1 MMISLSGIDGIK
13 MLSNL
18 GGFPS
23 LFIIT
28 IFNLVLIIL
37 GTIKIKHL

>member
-1 MMISLSGIDGIK
+1 

-18 GGFPS
+18 GGLPS
-23 LFIIT
+23 LFIII

-37 GTIKIKHL
+37 GTIKIKNL